1 MTKRTEGYL
10 RIDNNERVE
19 LFPEWKN
26 ALNLKFKKAQQLPNC
41 NEMKGSKY
49 QVGDI
54 RTTYK

>member
-26 ALNLKFKKAQQLPNC
+26 ALNLKFKKAQ
-41 NEMKGSKY
+41 
-49 QVGDI
+49 
-54 RTTYK
+54 